1 MNWTKEIIPIK
12 QLATGETLN
21 ITTHTLIGTT
31 EGPHIHIQASVHGA
45 ELQGNAVILQLME
58 YLQHTK
64 LHGSIT
70 FIPLANPF
78 ATNNKHGT
86 YTYGRY
92 NPVTGHNWN
101 RNYVDII
108 GITKTDL
115 TQFCEENFDL
125 PWHELKLKY
134 KELISN
140 LIEMYA
146 EKISLNKTLNDNNK
160 LNLILQKLAVKA
172 DGILDLHTGPT
183 ATRYLYSA
191 EYEEDVAKYLLFKN
205 ILVIPN
211 EFDGAMDEA
220 SFIPWVHLTDKMKE
234 LGRDIICDVESFT
247 LEFGSEETFCMDN
260 AEKDVESILNYLRY
274 KGMLE
279 ETPKEAQAHYAKLEN
294 YRTIYS
300 PLGGLVDYRVKPGDH
315 FNKGD
320 LLANIYQLKNLD
332 PLDPIKS
339 TANPIHA
346 LSDGIVINRC
356 PSSAVHEGMELL
368 QIMSHTYSK

>member
-1 MNWTKEIIPIK
+1 MNWSKEIIPIK
-12 QLATGETLN
+12 QLATGEQLS
-21 ITTHTLIGTT
+21 ITAHTLSGK

-58 YLQHTK
+58 YLQKTT

-101 RNYVDII
+101 RNYIDII
-108 GITKTDL
+108 QATNTDL
-115 TQFCEENFDL
+115 TSFCEDNLDL
-125 PWHELKLKY
+125 PWHKLKFKY
-134 KELISN
+134 KSLLQN
-140 LIEMYA
+140 LIDTYA
-146 EKISLNKTLNDNNK
+146 QQITVKKTLNDNNK

-191 EYEEDVAKYLLFKN
+191 EYEEEVSKYLLFKN
-205 ILVIPN
+205 ILVIPHS
-211 EFDGAMDEA
+211 FDGAMDEA
-220 SFIPWVHLTDKMKE
+220 SFMPWMYLTQKMND
-234 LGRDIICDVESFT
+234 LGRDITCDVESFT

-260 AEKDVESILNYLRY
+260 AQKDVESILNYLRY

-279 ETPKEAQAHYAKLEN
+279 EKPKSGTAHYARLEN
-294 YRTIYS
+294 YQTIFS
-300 PLGGLVDYRVKPGDH
+300 PSGGLVDYRVSPGDH
-315 FNKGD
+315 YKKD
-320 LLANIYQLKNLD
+320 DILANIFQLKDLD
-332 PLDPIKS
+332 PTDPFGS
-339 TANPIHA
+339 TITQVKA
-346 LSDGIVINRC
+346 LNDGIVINRC

>member
-1 MNWTKEIIPIK
+1 MNWSKQIIPIK
-12 QLATGETLN
+12 QLATGEQLK
-21 ITTHTLIGTT
+21 ITAHTLTGTN
-31 EGPHIHIQASVHGA
+31 GPHIHIQASVHGA

-58 YLQHTK
+58 YLQKTT

-70 FIPLANPF
+70 FVPLANPF

-108 GITKTDL
+108 AATETDL
-115 TQFCEENFDL
+115 TSFCKENYDL

-134 KELISN
+134 KSFLQDLIDD
-140 LIEMYA
+140 YA
-146 EKISLNKTLNDNNK
+146 NQITLNKTLNDNNK

-172 DGILDLHTGPT
+172 DGVLDLHTGPS

-191 EYEEDVAKYLLFKN
+191 EYEEEVSKYLLFKN

-211 EFDGAMDEA
+211 SFDGAMDEA
-220 SFIPWVHLTDKMKE
+220 SFMPWIYLSNKLET
-234 LGRDIICDVESFT
+234 LGRDVKCDVESFT

-260 AEKDVESILNYLRY
+260 AQKDVESILNYLRY
-274 KGMLE
+274 KGMIE
-279 ETPKEAQAHYAKLEN
+279 ESPKTIKSHYAKLKD
-294 YRTIYS
+294 YQTIYS
-300 PLGGLVDYRVKPGDH
+300 PLGGLVDYRVSPGDH
-315 FNKGD
+315 YKKD
-320 LLANIYQLKNLD
+320 DILANIYQLNSLD
-332 PLDPIKS
+332 PNDPIGS
-339 TANPIHA
+339 TVTPVKA
-346 LSDGIVINRC
+346 LNDGIVINRC
-356 PSSAVHEGMELL
+356 PSSSVHEGMELL